1 MSALRAVRRHGSAW
15 LMLAPVLV
23 VVVVFIAYPLIGAV
37 ATSLTRDTGLGP
49 ARGVGL
55 ANYAELAGDPVF
67 WRATANT
74 VGLTVL
80 LVPLVLGSG
89 LGIALLLRRLTR
101 GRALLQAVFL
111 APYVVSGVVVALLG
125 RTVFDENVG
134 IVNRALRGIGF
145 DGVPWQSS
153 STAAGLSVL
162 VVLVWARSGLAVIVY
177 LAALADAPQNQLE
190 AAALDGAGPWDRLRH
205 VLVPHLRPTT
215 VFLAVVVVVETFRT
229 FDVVY
234 VMTGGGPQHATELL
248 VTYSYAQ
255 GFDARAQ
262 GYGTAIGL
270 VVLVVVGL
278 GTALWWRVQARSEDT
293 AVVER

>member
-1 MSALRAVRRHGSAW
+1 MSAVTAIRRHGSAW
-15 LMLAPVLV
+15 AMLAPVLV
-23 VVVVFIAYPLIGAV
+23 VVAVFVAYPLIGAV
-37 ATSLTRDTGLGP
+37 ATSLTRDSGLGD

-55 ANYAELAGDPVF
+55 ANYGELAGDPVF

-134 IVNRALRGIGF
+134 VVNRALRGVGL

-153 STAAGLSVL
+153 PTAAGLSVL
-162 VVLVWARSGLAVIVY
+162 VVLVWARSGLAVVVY
-177 LAALADAPQNQLE
+177 LAALADAPRGQLE
-190 AAALDGAGPWDRLRH
+190 AAELDGAGPWARLWH
-205 VLVPHLRPTT
+205 VLLPHLRPTT

-270 VVLVVVGL
+270 VVLAVVGL
-278 GTALWWRVQARSEDT
+278 GTALWWRVQARTEDT

>member
-1 MSALRAVRRHGSAW
+1 MRAVRAHASAW

-37 ATSLTRDTGLGP
+37 ATSLTRDTGLGA

-55 ANYAELAGDPVF
+55 ANYAELARDPVF

-111 APYVVSGVVVALLG
+111 APYVVSGVVIALLG

-134 IVNRALRGIGF
+134 IVNRALRGIGL
-145 DGVPWQSS
+145 DDVPWQSS
-153 STAAGLSVL
+153 SAAAGLSVL
-162 VVLVWARSGLAVIVY
+162 IVLVWARSGLAVIVY
-177 LAALADAPQNQLE
+177 LAALADAPRNQLE

-205 VLVPHLRPTT
+205 VLLPHLRPTT

-234 VMTGGGPQHATELL
+234 VMTGGGPQNATELL

-270 VVLVVVGL
+270 VVLAVVGI
-278 GTALWWRVQARSEDT
+278 GTALWWRVQARTEDT